1 MKNKTNM
8 KLKLGKKTESGFQ
21 VVDEMGNEI
30 FIFTGLH
37 LDDLR
42 QFLNKI
48 NNEGGSYSRSEQ
60 I

>member
-1 MKNKTNM
+1 M
-8 KLKLGKKTESGFQ
+8 KLKLDPKNPRR
-21 VVDEMGNEI
+21 VLDEMDNEI

-42 QFLNKI
+42 QIIMRFN
-48 NNEGGSYSRSEQ
+48 GGEEV

>member
-1 MKNKTNM
+1 MI
-8 KLKLGKKTESGFQ
+8 LKLGKKTESGQQ

-42 QFLNKI
+42 RIIMRFN
-48 NNEGGSYSRSEQ
+48 GGHEV